1 MPIFGYLWKSLF
13 VAYYSN
19 KIVPKREILETP
31 IVIIEFKNQNQSHS
45 KSRFVSTTHSSFL
58 PLEKLDFSHFV
69 ARCTVLQDMQFTA
82 LEEKIYFMYF
92 LFKSMEFMVFN
103 IAIFDGFAY

>member
-1 MPIFGYLWKSLF
+1 MGYLWKSLF

-19 KIVPKREILETP
+19 KNVPKREILETP
-31 IVIIEFKNQNQSHS
+31 IIIEFKNQNQFHS

-69 ARCTVLQDMQFTA
+69 ARRTVLQDMQFTA
-82 LEEKIYFMYF
+82 FEEKEYFMIF
-92 LFKSMEFMVFN
+92 LFQSMEFMGLN
-103 IAIFDGFAY
+103 IALLTVLRILIIR